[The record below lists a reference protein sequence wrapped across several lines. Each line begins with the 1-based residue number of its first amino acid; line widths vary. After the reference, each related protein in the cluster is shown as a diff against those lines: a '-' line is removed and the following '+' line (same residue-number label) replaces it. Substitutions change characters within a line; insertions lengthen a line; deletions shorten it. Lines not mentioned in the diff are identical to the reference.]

1 MGLLEIISPN
11 NMKKG
16 FTLIE
21 LLIVVSIIGILV
33 GVGIPMYNGY
43 MLDAKINA
51 TDSKHKN
58 ICDFISANLTRCSAG
73 AQSIKLQ
80 EYYGQQSVNCSD
92 TPWNL
97 AIAFAKHYKYTD
109 MKNPYGEGSG
119 SPVYASTDACLW
131 PGDSTIWGSSNANQG
146 KFLRVTTNIS
156 GNSHECKIGHEQCF
170 IQIE

>member
-1 MGLLEIISPN
+1 MFGLEIENFYFQFLSLLLYHPN
-11 NMKKG
+11 
-16 FTLIE
+16 
-21 LLIVVSIIGILV
+21 
-33 GVGIPMYNGY
+33 
-43 MLDAKINA
+43 
-51 TDSKHKN
+51 
-58 ICDFISANLTRCSAG
+58 
-73 AQSIKLQ
+73 
-80 EYYGQQSVNCSD
+80 
-92 TPWNL
+92 
-97 AIAFAKHYKYTD
+97 